1 MSFRKFSFFSSS
13 KLSLSTITEII
24 YYWTYKLQQDFVIH
38 ETGLSNHT
46 VVDFY
51 NFLREVCSVILQEQ
65 SEAIGGPGKIA
76 EIDESKFGK
85 RKYNRGKRVD
95 GVWVFG
101 GIERDSTPPKPF
113 FVPVSDRSAATL
125 IPIIKRWILPGTTI
139 LSDCWKAYSSLEK
152 EGFIHDTVNH
162 NLHFITE
169 SGTHTN
175 NIESCWN
182 SLKKSL
188 PKYGTAK
195 QLYHSYFVEYCLCK
209 KFINTSNDKFL
220 EVLCLIGLVY
230 NPQRGNETKIHDH
243 EVVPACTDTST
254 VTHDTYNH
262 PEDITSTVT
271 RDADVNIP
279 RMDMSTSASS
289 TITHDIIFDAC
300 DIGHFDLNLSFNFS
314 DDDIF
319 EQIEQIC

>member
-101 GIERDSTPPKPF
+101 GIERDSTPPKTFLFQFLIAQLPLLYQLLNVGFCPAPPF
-113 FVPVSDRSAATL
+113 CLIVGKRTHLKRKVSFM
-125 IPIIKRWILPGTTI
+125 ILSITAYILSLNRERTRTI
-139 LSDCWKAYSSLEK
+139 LKAA
-152 EGFIHDTVNH
+152 GIHSR
-162 NLHFITE
+162 NLCRNMALL
-169 SGTHTN
+169 S
-175 NIESCWN
+175 
-182 SLKKSL
+182 
-188 PKYGTAK
+188 
-195 QLYHSYFVEYCLCK
+195 
-209 KFINTSNDKFL
+209 
-220 EVLCLIGLVY
+220 
-230 NPQRGNETKIHDH
+230 
-243 EVVPACTDTST
+243 
-254 VTHDTYNH
+254 
-262 PEDITSTVT
+262 
-271 RDADVNIP
+271 
-279 RMDMSTSASS
+279 
-289 TITHDIIFDAC
+289 
-300 DIGHFDLNLSFNFS
+300 NLSL
-314 DDDIF
+314 IH
-319 EQIEQIC
+319 I